1 MILSVIMKK
10 NKKKKGP
17 FYSSLDWIQ
26 LYIWLSLGG
35 RSQKALNFK
44 IFIHASKK
52 DIDWVS
58 QCFGLSLSPNFM
70 GEFNFFWCCRHGL
83 DGYGRCDVVFD
94 EFEKKIKIS

>member
-58 QCFGLSLSPNFM
+58 QCFGLSLS
-70 GEFNFFWCCRHGL
+70 
-83 DGYGRCDVVFD
+83 
-94 EFEKKIKIS
+94 